1 MAGRKWVL
9 RRNCSISPRQL
20 AWVYAAL
27 SGVSLIIALT
37 FAVNGAWYILGFSI
51 LEVSAVGVAFYLYA
65 RHASDRDCIA
75 IVDNCV
81 VVELV
86 RMERVK
92 QFRLDPYWTRVRI
105 PVARNE
111 LVGLDAKGIKV
122 EVGRYLTEWKRRE
135 FARELQRELALAGRE
150 F

>member
-1 MAGRKWVL
+1 M
-9 RRNCSISPRQL
+9 
-20 AWVYAAL
+20 
-27 SGVSLIIALT
+27 SLTVALT
-37 FAVNGAWYILGFSI
+37 FAANGAWYILGFAI
-51 LEVSAVGVAFYLYA
+51 LEVSAVGAAFYLYA

-75 IVDNCV
+75 LIDNCL

-86 RMERVK
+86 RMERVR

-111 LVGLDAKGIKV
+111 LVGLEAKGTRV

-135 FARELQRELALAGRE
+135 FARELQRELASAGRE